1 MPANPG
7 GLVYGTIAVAA
18 LLAAETARR
27 GSYAKSVAAVAIT
40 LLLYWIAR
48 SYAEFT
54 GQRLRKSEPFRL
66 AGLAQAMAR
75 ELSVLV
81 GAAVPL
87 VVLLVWWAAGAQLT
101 TAVNAAIWTSALT
114 ILTIEVVSGLRAQ
127 LSGRDLIAQTALG
140 AVLGLLV
147 TALRVVLH

>member
-18 LLAAETARR
+18 LLAAETAR
-27 GSYAKSVAAVAIT
+27 GESYAKSIGAVAIT
-40 LLLYWIAR
+40 LLLYWLAR
-48 SYAEFT
+48 AYSEFA
-54 GQRLRKSEPFRL
+54 GHRLQKSEPFRI
-66 AGLAQAMAR
+66 AGLAQTMVR

-81 GAAVPL
+81 GAAIPL
-87 VVLLVWWAAGAQLT
+87 VVLLVWWAAGARLT
-101 TAVNAAIWTSALT
+101 TAANAAIWTAAAT
-114 ILTIEVVSGLRAQ
+114 IVLIEVVSGFRAR
-127 LSGRDLIAQTALG
+127 LSRRELVAQTALG

>member
-27 GSYAKSVAAVAIT
+27 ESYAKSVAAVAIT

-54 GQRLRKSEPFRL
+54 GQRLQKSQPFRIT
-66 AGLAQAMAR
+66 ALAQAMVR
-75 ELSVLV
+75 ELTVLI
-81 GAAVPL
+81 GAAIPL
-87 VVLLVWWAAGAQLT
+87 LVLLVWWAAGAGLS
-101 TAVNAAIWTSALT
+101 TAINAAIWTSALT
-114 ILTIEVVSGLRAQ
+114 ILLIEVVSGLRAR
-127 LSGRDLIAQTALG
+127 LSGRDLVLQTALG